1 MWNYI
6 LIQRNLA
13 GSTGQSPFSIVNGYE
28 PLLPVNAA
36 VETALPGVAD
46 TLSDMQEI
54 WDSVS
59 QKLTE
64 A

>member
-1 MWNYI
+1 MELYF
-6 LIQRNLA
+6 NLMKSR
-13 GSTGQSPFSIVNGYE
+13 STGQSPFSIVNGYE

>member
-1 MWNYI
+1 MELYFNSMKS
-6 LIQRNLA
+6 R
-13 GSTGQSPFSIVNGYE
+13 STGQSPFSIVNGYE
-28 PLLPVNAA
+28 PLLPVNTT